1 MGGLIS
7 RHTIGEEEPCY
18 FYVSGGWRVVVVV
31 GWRMV
36 ALHTGQMPWDGRQF
50 QN

>member
-7 RHTIGEEEPCY
+7 RHTIGEEESCY
-18 FYVSGGWRVVVVV
+18 LYATGGWWW
-31 GWRMV
+31 WRMV